1 MSVLAVALMQSLL
14 AATPPGAV
22 AIPLPRHPGGAAT
35 GLGDARGRCAIF
47 ESIQFR
53 FVAMTADEGRSWR
66 FARSTRAL
74 QVEANWPR
82 FYCDGDA
89 FFAVVGNGTVA
100 RPSGDD
106 WKITIP
112 HGAARESRYQGLESV
127 AGVLYLG
134 TGWRTW
140 ISSDRGASWRPWR
153 AGIGALATDGKSVFA
168 AIGRQVSRAA
178 PGAADLAPVGKLP
191 EDVTALGFDAGTLY
205 AGTAAGVYRSRDG
218 GASWTKV
225 RPPPERPP
233 PPERFTFANGSV
245 FVEGGRVDVLQP
257 GDVWSH
263 RDDCWAILP
272 AATGFWLRLSNGFA
286 HVRTLGDKP
295 NPLVWPDNPFPTVEA
310 VGASGATLLVSV
322 RSVSG
327 LFASA
332 DGGRRWQRLCQIF
345 GADTAIAIDG
355 DRLQLRPNA
364 SGRDHACPVP
374 GLKTRVVA
382 ELPQES
388 CNAALCV
395 RWRDGRLARTRDRGR
410 SWDDLTDRLP
420 GNVPRERVVAAAA
433 AGREILIGIDRG
445 LPERPSRLDAG
456 LELWRS
462 VDDGATFARWDA
474 GEMVSAFAPGP
485 DGWYLGTVFRG
496 LLRVPFAAKAP

>member
-1 MSVLAVALMQSLL
+1 MTLLAVALMQSLL
-14 AATPPGAV
+14 AATPAGAV
-22 AIPLPRHPGGAAT
+22 SIPLPRHPSWAAT
-35 GLGDARGRCAIF
+35 GFGDARGRCAIF
-47 ESIQFR
+47 ESIQSR
-53 FVAMTADEGRSWR
+53 FVAMTADEGRTWR
-66 FARSTRAL
+66 FARSSQPLHGPT
-74 QVEANWPR
+74 NWPR

-89 FFAVVGNGTVA
+89 FFAVTANGAIA

-112 HGAARESRYQGLESV
+112 FGPRESSYHGLESV

-140 ISSDRGASWRPWR
+140 LSSDRGASWRPWR
-153 AGIGALATDGKSVFA
+153 AGVGAVATDGKSVFA

-205 AGTAAGVYRSRDG
+205 AGTAAGVYRSRNG

-286 HVRTLGDKP
+286 HVRALADKP
-295 NPLVWPDNPFPTVEA
+295 APLAWPDNPFPTVEA

-332 DGGRRWQRLCQIF
+332 DGGRRWQHLCQIF

-355 DRLQLRPNA
+355 DRLQLRPNG
-364 SGRDHACPVP
+364 STRDHACPVP

-388 CNAALCV
+388 CNGALCL
-395 RWRDGRLARTRDRGR
+395 RWRDGRLARTRDHGR
-410 SWDDLTDRLP
+410 RWDDLTDRLP
-420 GNVPRERVVAAAA
+420 NNAWRDRIVAASA
-433 AGREILIGIDRG
+433 AGGEILIGIDRG
-445 LPERPSRLDAG
+445 FPVQPSRLDAG

-474 GEMVSAFAPGP
+474 GEMISAFAPGP

-496 LLRVPFAAKAP
+496 LLRVPFAPKAP